1 MVQTRSGLDLILCV
15 GFRYN
20 GRDLTQATVAA
31 ERAEAPCSAVAR
43 GSGSPEFTVNGAPGV
58 KLTRAWV
65 WDDQRATTNSPRH
78 WTRLGD
84 ALGCVCTGDGGFVQQ
99 SSPACTC

>member
-20 GRDLTQATVAA
+20 GRDLTRAT
-31 ERAEAPCSAVAR
+31 VAR
-43 GSGSPEFTVNGAPGV
+43 GSGSPEFTVNSAPGV

-84 ALGCVCTGDGGFVQQ
+84 ALGCVCTGDGGFAQQ